1 MYAVLKACVDL
12 CASIPTLQFSEM
24 EAMYEKACREI
35 DEMAEALM
43 ATVSIFDK
51 LSNAS
56 TNFWVKVHHNNN
68 DQCLSIIFI
77 LLIF

>member
-1 MYAVLKACVDL
+1 MYVHL

-43 ATVSIFDK
+43 ATVSIFNK

-56 TNFWVKVHHNNN
+56 TNFWVQVYY
-68 DQCLSIIFI
+68 DIVTTCMLQLS
-77 LLIF
+77 